1 LYAKSLQFLD
11 AQLKDKTASI
21 EATMRPDDILAKGVL
36 SKSLMTDNVLLRI
49 TAPMRTGRK
58 RKRGSSEPFTE
69 DPEWESKAAI
79 PADAKQLL
87 RVLQD
92 NATKYS
98 VTPIG
103 KINNTHRFR
112 SLLDFQWT
120 TSGNPLSEHMRET
133 LLSSDYTKMK
143 EFRIKPDRSTSPGPP
158 IEAPPLFG
166 FTPAP
171 LPYAYRQNMY
181 VKLITDENG
190 VKKLVN
196 IHQSPTHIT
205 HAVNVDASPEEI
217 PFRSPIPLK
226 PEDELDPIVQRIIKR
241 LRVEL
246 ERRPVMVRRVQV
258 NFSGAR
264 GGEEKYAWAYLGYTF
279 REGPFKDALVKFGVD
294 PRSHP
299 KYREYQT
306 FSLQIPEVEKRTRLL
321 RLQGVRKG
329 LLGRQDTHIFDGNEF
344 FTDGK
349 VWQVCDMRDPVL
361 RRIIKNATVSEEYE
375 VSDHTQIYTIL

>member
-1 LYAKSLQFLD
+1 
-11 AQLKDKTASI
+11 
-21 EATMRPDDILAKGVL
+21 MRPDDVLAKGVL

-58 RKRGSSEPFTE
+58 RKRGSDEPFTE
-69 DPEWESKAAI
+69 DPEWQSNAAI

-92 NATKYS
+92 NPKEYS

-103 KINNTHRFR
+103 KISTTHRFR

-120 TSGNPLSEHMRET
+120 TSSNSLVEHMRET
-133 LLSSDYTKMK
+133 LLSGDYTKIK
-143 EFRIKPDRSTSPGPP
+143 KFKIKPDHATSPGPP
-158 IEAPPLFG
+158 MEAPPVFR

-171 LPYAYRQNMY
+171 LPYGYRQNMY

-190 VKKLVN
+190 VTKLVN

-205 HAVNVDASPEEI
+205 HAVNADASPDDI
-217 PFRSPIPLK
+217 PSKSPIPLK
-226 PEDELDPIVQRIIKR
+226 PERELEQKIQRIIKR

-264 GGEEKYAWAYLGYTF
+264 GGDEKFAWAYLGYTF

-294 PRSHP
+294 PRSDP

-306 FSLQIPEVEKRTRLL
+306 FSLQIPEMEKRTRLL
-321 RLQGVRKG
+321 RIQGGQKS
-329 LLGRQDTHIFDGNEF
+329 LGRQDTHIFDGNEW

-349 VWQVCDMRDPVL
+349 VWQVCDMQDPVL
-361 RRIIKNATVSEEYE
+361 RRIIENATVSEEYE
-375 VSDHTQIYTIL
+375 VSDQTQIRVTL